1 MIFFSSDKISI
12 YFLIWMAIDEEQQ
25 ANAMD
30 SPFKSTITKLVYDVL
45 TVCGISIKQVHDK
58 TSRVC
63 FNSIVKA
70 GDYETMVRNT
80 EISWSS
86 NESFVAN
93 KYNLV
98 HAIVQCTGLKYSSLI
113 NDVPQCISIQDAL
126 KIIQNHPSLSDLKNI
141 LIANIKKIFW
151 QKLSSFGF
159 KKNVQ
164 LKDIENIV
172 YNYQPISR
180 TTTPPSINTTIVPS
194 TIYSN
199 ITITSSQMRIVSQIN
214 VNGVQRLAI
223 TDGNR
228 FFFSK

>member
-1 MIFFSSDKISI
+1 MV
-12 YFLIWMAIDEEQQ
+12 IDEEQQ

-80 EISWSS
+80 E
-86 NESFVAN
+86 
-93 KYNLV
+93 
-98 HAIVQCTGLKYSSLI
+98 
-113 NDVPQCISIQDAL
+113 
-126 KIIQNHPSLSDLKNI
+126 
-141 LIANIKKIFW
+141 
-151 QKLSSFGF
+151 
-159 KKNVQ
+159 
-164 LKDIENIV
+164 
-172 YNYQPISR
+172 SR